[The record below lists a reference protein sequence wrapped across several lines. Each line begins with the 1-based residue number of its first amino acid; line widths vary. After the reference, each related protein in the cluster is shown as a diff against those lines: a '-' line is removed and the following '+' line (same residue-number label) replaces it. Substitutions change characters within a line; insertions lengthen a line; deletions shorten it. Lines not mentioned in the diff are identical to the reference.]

1 MIQRIQSVY
10 LLVVT
15 ILLVVAM
22 CMPVGLF
29 IGADGITENVFK
41 PLGVSMADGSFQST
55 WGLFGILLLS
65 AIIAFCTIFLFRN
78 RMLQVRMTI
87 FSSILLIG
95 YYIAFAAFMFVLKSD
110 FEAMTFK
117 FGWALCLPAV
127 SIILNYLAFRAI
139 YRDEL
144 MVKAADRLR

>member
-10 LLVVT
+10 LLLVT
-15 ILLVVAM
+15 ILLVVAI
-22 CMPVGLF
+22 CLP
-29 IGADGITENVFK
+29 IGQYIGTDGVTTHIFK
-41 PLGVSMADGSFQST
+41 PLGVMLADGTFQST

-87 FSSILLIG
+87 FSSLLLIG
-95 YYIAFAAFMFVLKSD
+95 YYIAFFVFMFMLKSD
-110 FEAMTFK
+110 LDAMNFQL
-117 FGWALCLPAV
+117 GWALCLPV
-127 SIILNYLAFRAI
+127 VCIILNYLAFRAI

>member
-22 CMPVGLF
+22 CQPAGNF
-29 IGADGITENVFK
+29 IGADGIAINVFK
-41 PLGVSMADGSFQST
+41 PLGVTLADGSFHST
-55 WGLFGILLLS
+55 WGLFCILLLS
-65 AIIAFCTIFLFRN
+65 AVIALCTIFLFRN

-95 YYIAFAAFMFVLKSD
+95 YYVAFAVFMFVLQND
-110 FEAMTFK
+110 LDAMTFQL
-117 FGWALCLPAV
+117 GWALCLPVV
-127 SIILNYLAFRAI
+127 SIVLNYLAFRAI

>member
-22 CMPVGLF
+22 CQPVGNF
-29 IGADGITENVFK
+29 IGADGIAINVFK
-41 PLGVSMADGSFQST
+41 PLGVTLADGSFHST
-55 WGLFGILLLS
+55 WGLFCILLLS
-65 AIIAFCTIFLFRN
+65 AVIALCTIFLFRN

-95 YYIAFAAFMFVLKSD
+95 YYVAFAVFMFVLQND
-110 FEAMTFK
+110 LDAMTFQL
-117 FGWALCLPAV
+117 GWALCLPVV
-127 SIILNYLAFRAI
+127 SIVLNYLAFRAI